1 MNINLFQWIREGVR
15 HSVLLGVSDAVEQIG
30 THPTGDN
37 LSTRL
42 GEYLR
47 SSTSHVPS
55 RVGGSTQRK
64 RLGRTL
70 KDHLMLRHPRGEAA
84 RRYNLLQQLAYLGL
98 MFVILPLMILT
109 GLSMSPRLNATFPGW
124 VDLLGGRQ
132 SARSLH
138 FLAAA
143 GLLLFTL
150 VHVFEVILAGVWN
163 EIRSMVTGWYTVR
176 ANKTPKGS

>member
-37 LSTRL
+37 LSARL

-47 SSTSHVPS
+47 GSSSDVPS

-70 KDHLMLRHPRGEAA
+70 KDLNPQEPPRAE
-84 RRYNLLQQLAYLGL
+84 
-98 MFVILPLMILT
+98 
-109 GLSMSPRLNATFPGW
+109 
-124 VDLLGGRQ
+124 
-132 SARSLH
+132 
-138 FLAAA
+138 
-143 GLLLFTL
+143 
-150 VHVFEVILAGVWN
+150 
-163 EIRSMVTGWYTVR
+163 
-176 ANKTPKGS
+176 

>member
-47 SSTSHVPS
+47 GSTSEAPS
-55 RVGGSTQRK
+55 RVGGSNQRK

-70 KDHLMLRHPRGEAA
+70 KDLNPQAPGE
-84 RRYNLLQQLAYLGL
+84 Q
-98 MFVILPLMILT
+98 T
-109 GLSMSPRLNATFPGW
+109 
-124 VDLLGGRQ
+124 
-132 SARSLH
+132 
-138 FLAAA
+138 
-143 GLLLFTL
+143 
-150 VHVFEVILAGVWN
+150 
-163 EIRSMVTGWYTVR
+163 
-176 ANKTPKGS
+176 